1 MGPPVSRLGRP
12 EEELMT
18 QAPVRQE
25 VFRLG
30 DGDVIITFPANISRM
45 CIEDLKAQFD
55 LFIEK
60 LRWPNEADRQAF
72 LRGLAE
78 SPDRKGLSGRGCRDS
93 KGLSKPALEPR
104 CGPRPPGGSIA
115 ARGLSRSACLLVH
128 RV

>member
-1 MGPPVSRLGRP
+1 
-12 EEELMT
+12 MT

-45 CIEDLKAQFD
+45 CIEDLKAQVD

-78 SPDRKGLSGRGCRDS
+78 L
-93 KGLSKPALEPR
+93 AAFET
-104 CGPRPPGGSIA
+104 GS
-115 ARGLSRSACLLVH
+115 
-128 RV
+128 